1 MIFNKLFHLITQF
14 KNLLN
19 VPVAFDGVDDVFVE
33 VREVVHGGVV
43 AQGALALLAAKVPVE
58 ALAVAPLGLAVVVAK
73 RIHAQEANEGV
84 QLAHPVL

>member
-1 MIFNKLFHLITQF
+1 M
-14 KNLLN
+14 
-19 VPVAFDGVDDVFVE
+19 FVE

-58 ALAVAPLGLAVVVAK
+58 ALAVTPLGLAVVVAK